1 MKYTI
6 ALKNL
11 PFEPSEKQIIF
22 VENGYDEVV
31 NKFIADNYK
40 HICMFCEQY
49 GYQFCYMPKLAEE
62 VVSEEVLLYNAP
74 YANIGEEVQALGSDF
89 LLQFMLHP
97 ENKSLIPPS
106 LLYFKADPRYI
117 SADGTITFLGM
128 SITDQEVYPQ
138 ISDIFFQRLR
148 DIILERPE
156 AKGYTSDSH
165 DRVRFSDEE
174 SVEFFVARESSD
186 EVKKELLFRFRSLK
200 MMLNDETEELGCYD
214 EIERLGSAADYFFD
228 EESKQIADEIRERI
242 KLLEQRT
249 GIEGLPLIVRILNK
263 EKLSRLHITR
273 DFRIF
278 LPDYNNMEIEMTP
291 LPKAV
296 FILFLRH
303 PDGIAFKCLP
313 DYREELKEIYLKMK
327 PAGWTAAV
335 EHSIKALTDPFDN
348 SINEKCARIREAFL
362 GKFKE
367 HLAENYFVTGKRG
380 EPKKITLP
388 RELVTWEK

>member
-74 YANIGEEVQALGSDF
+74 YANIGEEVQVVGSDF

-117 SADGTITFLGM
+117 SADGTMTFMGM
-128 SITDQEVYPQ
+128 SITDQEAYPQ
-138 ISDIFFQRLR
+138 ISDIFFLRLR
-148 DIILERPE
+148 DIILERPGV
-156 AKGYTSDSH
+156 KRYTSDS
-165 DRVRFSDEE
+165 DNRVCFSKEE
-174 SVEFFVARESSD
+174 SVEYFVAPDSSD
-186 EVKKELLFRFRSLK
+186 KEDSGIFFRLK
-200 MMLNDETEELGCYD
+200 EEDEAEELGCYD

-228 EESKQIADEIRERI
+228 EEATQIAGEIRERI

-291 LPKAV
+291 LPKTV

-303 PDGIAFKCLP
+303 PEGIAFKCLP

>member
-6 ALKNL
+6 ALINL

-74 YANIGEEVQALGSDF
+74 YANIGEEVQVVGSDF

-128 SITDQEVYPQ
+128 SITDQEAYPQ
-138 ISDIFFQRLR
+138 ISDIFFLRLR
-148 DIILERPE
+148 DIILERPGV
-156 AKGYTSDSH
+156 KRYTSDS
-165 DRVRFSDEE
+165 DNRVCFSKEE
-174 SVEFFVARESSD
+174 SVEYFVAPDSSD
-186 EVKKELLFRFRSLK
+186 KEDSGIFFRLK
-200 MMLNDETEELGCYD
+200 EEDEAEELGCYD

-228 EESKQIADEIRERI
+228 EESKQIAGEIRERI

-291 LPKAV
+291 LPKTV

-303 PDGIAFKCLP
+303 PEGIAFKCLP

-348 SINEKCARIREAFL
+348 SINEKCARIREVFL

-388 RELVTWEK
+388 RELVTWEE

>member
-22 VENGYDEVV
+22 VENGYNEVV

-74 YANIGEEVQALGSDF
+74 YANIGEETQAVGSDF
-89 LLQFMLHP
+89 LLQFMAHP
-97 ENKSLIPPS
+97 ENRSLIPPS
-106 LLYFKADPRYI
+106 LLYFKAGSRDI
-117 SADGTITFLGM
+117 SEDGTMTFQGM
-128 SITDQEVYPQ
+128 SITDQEAYPQ
-138 ISDIFFQRLR
+138 INDIFFLRLR
-148 DIILERPE
+148 DIFSERSGAKRYTFDFGKGIRFSKELTHGYGTVQE
-156 AKGYTSDSH
+156 A
-165 DRVRFSDEE
+165 SDEE
-174 SVEFFVARESSD
+174 DDGIRYRMKD
-186 EVKKELLFRFRSLK
+186 D
-200 MMLNDETEELGCYD
+200 DETDECGYYE

-228 EESKQIADEIRERI
+228 EEATQIADEIRERI
-242 KLLEQRT
+242 KLLEQKT
-249 GIEGLPLIVRILNK
+249 GIEDLPLIVRILNK
-263 EKLSRLHITR
+263 EKLSRLLITR

-296 FILFLRH
+296 FILFLKH
-303 PDGIAFKCLP
+303 PEGIVFKWLP

-335 EHSIKALTDPFDN
+335 EQSIKALTDPYNN
-348 SINEKCARIREAFL
+348 SINEKCARIREAFV

-380 EPKKITLP
+380 EAKKITLP
-388 RELVTWEK
+388 RELVTIEG